1 MYYIYN
7 PADSDTE
14 GMGGAMKTQEQKTAE
29 AQITEELVSLIS
41 GESGED
47 VRWNG
52 STSDLLEIVRIAY
65 MQSTVCNEDGRSC
78 TFRELVTAAC
88 AVTHVRMPHNI
99 YAVAARAANRKG
111 LRNAS
116 FLKRYMRCPAL
127 FRKYVVR

>member
-65 MQSTVCNEDGRSC
+65 SRARCATRTGARVRSAN
-78 TFRELVTAAC
+78 LSL
-88 AVTHVRMPHNI
+88 PP
-99 YAVAARAANRKG
+99 AR
-111 LRNAS
+111 
-116 FLKRYMRCPAL
+116 
-127 FRKYVVR
+127 